1 MMDFYKI
8 EGIFYEKFIT
18 TDHGI
23 IIIHENA
30 YSLQYLLNLVKIT
43 EYDLTLLNYEV
54 NIWDQLKD

>member
-1 MMDFYKI
+1 MDLCKI

-30 YSLQYLLNLVKIT
+30 YSPQYLLNLVKIA
-43 EYDLTLLNYEV
+43 EYNLTLLNYEI
-54 NIWDQLKD
+54 NIWDQLRD